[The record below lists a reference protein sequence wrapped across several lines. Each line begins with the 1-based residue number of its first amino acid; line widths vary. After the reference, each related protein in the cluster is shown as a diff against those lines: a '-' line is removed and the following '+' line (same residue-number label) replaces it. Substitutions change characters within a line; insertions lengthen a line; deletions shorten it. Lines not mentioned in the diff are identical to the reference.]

1 MLKKT
6 INPDDKE
13 AKAYNWVLLAT
24 LLLVIF
30 LVAQTPA
37 RILANF
43 LPNTARAM
51 FQAWGG
57 TIWAGQVNSQYK
69 GVFGQVRWQFDPL
82 ALFTLNLGVK
92 FELITNASQFKGRV
106 LWGFKGWQLKD
117 SKGQFA
123 PNEIQPLLS
132 GWQLPNNPL
141 MVEKLNLSYSQQ
153 SWQGS
158 QGIVTWQAGGLDYV
172 LDGQRQHVNL
182 PFVNL
187 TIKADQKNLELILK
201 DVQQDANLATFIV
214 KDATLESRLTQ
225 RLLSYSPNYRG
236 VAEPDAIVVTSS
248 QPLNSL

>member
-1 MLKKT
+1 MSKKT

-30 LVAQTPA
+30 LIAQTPA
-37 RILANF
+37 RIIANF
-43 LPNTARAM
+43 LPNTTRAM

-57 TIWAGQVNSQYK
+57 TIWSGQVNGQYK
-69 GVFGQVRWQFDPL
+69 GVMGQVRWQLDPL
-82 ALFTLNLGVK
+82 AFFTLNLGLKV
-92 FELITNASQFKGRV
+92 ELITSASQFNGRV
-106 LWGFKGWQLKD
+106 LWGLKGWQLKD
-117 SKGQFA
+117 SKGQLA
-123 PNEIQPLLS
+123 PSDIQPLLS

-158 QGIVTWQAGGLDYV
+158 QGMVTWQAGGLDYV

-182 PFVNL
+182 PMVSV
-187 TIKADQKNLELILK
+187 TIKSEQKNLELVLK
-201 DVQQDANLATFIV
+201 DVQQDANLATFII
-214 KDATLESRLTQ
+214 KDAILESRLTQ